1 MINHKLNSNFK
12 NYIIF
17 GEIQDEFVALITLL
31 SHLVNSDGFQSKVS
45 WQMENS
51 CGKLH
56 ETITIGNYG

>member
-1 MINHKLNSNFK
+1 MDLYLYYLVNSDGFQSKVSWQMENL
-12 NYIIF
+12 Y
-17 GEIQDEFVALITLL
+17 LYY
-31 SHLVNSDGFQSKVS
+31 LVNSDGFQSKVS